1 MNAQDYNIFTIGTVR
16 NVEKTIINDVSNLY
30 KFTEKFRSNQFH
42 VVESDS
48 SDKTLELLTHLDKT
62 HNNFSF
68 TSLGSLQE
76 KYPLR
81 TERLAFCR
89 NFLLEWI
96 KDKGRLKNSLIVVA
110 DLDGINT
117 NITDN
122 ALIDSL
128 KEINKWDAI
137 FANQPTYY
145 DIWALRAKGWSE
157 TDCWE
162 EFEYLKGSM
171 NEKKALQKAVTSKQI
186 GLSSKNQYYP
196 VHSAFGGLGIY
207 KAEHYIKGE
216 YLGVINGR
224 EVCEHV
230 PFNESLR
237 KKGARLFIKTDLMNK
252 SPTDHTETPVKAVK
266 NFIQKLTS

>member
-1 MNAQDYNIFTIGTVR
+1 M
-16 NVEKTIINDVSNLY
+16 
-30 KFTEKFRSNQFH
+30 
-42 VVESDS
+42 
-48 SDKTLELLTHLDKT
+48 
-62 HNNFSF
+62 
-68 TSLGSLQE
+68 
-76 KYPLR
+76 
-81 TERLAFCR
+81 
-89 NFLLEWI
+89 
-96 KDKGRLKNSLIVVA
+96 VA

-162 EFEYLKGSM
+162 EFECLKSSM
-171 NEKKALQKAVTSKQI
+171 NEKKAAKAITSKQI

-196 VHSAFGGLGIY
+196 VQSAFGGLGVY

-237 KKGARLFIKTDLMNK
+237 KKG
-252 SPTDHTETPVKAVK
+252 KA
-266 NFIQKLTS
+266 IY

>member
-1 MNAQDYNIFTIGTVR
+1 MNARNYNIFTIGTVK
-16 NVEKTIINDVSNLY
+16 NVEKTIVNDVTSLF
-30 KFTEKFRSNQFH
+30 KFTEKFRSNHFH

-48 SDKTLELLTHLDKT
+48 NDRTLELLTHLDRT

-68 TSLGSLQE
+68 TSLGSLEE

-81 TERLAFCR
+81 TERLALCR
-89 NFLLEWI
+89 NFLVKWI
-96 KDKGRLKNSLIVVA
+96 KDKGTLENSLIVVA

-117 NITDN
+117 NISDD

-171 NEKKALQKAVTSKQI
+171 SEKKALQKAVTSKQI

-196 VHSAFGGLGIY
+196 VQSAFGGLGIY
-207 KAEHYIKGE
+207 KAEYFIKGK
-216 YLGVINGR
+216 YMGIMNGR

-230 PFNESLR
+230 AFNESLK

-252 SPTDHTETPVKAVK
+252 NPAEHTETPLKALK